1 MPQSASLGDVLR
13 NPEIR
18 MGTLIWWGMFAR
30 SPGMDMSLRTTMDL
44 SLRAAMLYLMLNFFG
59 IVPVVVMMVVRL
71 VSVRN

>member
-1 MPQSASLGDVLR
+1 
-13 NPEIR
+13 
-18 MGTLIWWGMFAR
+18 
-30 SPGMDMSLRTTMDL
+30 MDMSLRTTMDL